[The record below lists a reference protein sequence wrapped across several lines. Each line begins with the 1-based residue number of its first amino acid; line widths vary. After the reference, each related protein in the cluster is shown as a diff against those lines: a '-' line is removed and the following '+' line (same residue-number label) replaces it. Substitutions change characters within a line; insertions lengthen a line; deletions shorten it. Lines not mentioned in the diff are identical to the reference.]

1 MFKVWTHA
9 NTTPNANVKS
19 FLTVMLKIPKNILVS
34 SIIHVIRIFRDT
46 YSPEKEVVLVLHF
59 VMVGCTWVVCMQE
72 PLTYSP

>member
-46 YSPEKEVVLVLHF
+46 SHALQKKRLF
-59 VMVGCTWVVCMQE
+59 
-72 PLTYSP
+72 